1 MAKTIQITEL
11 DFDDIKSNII
21 EHMSS
26 NTAFKDYDFNA
37 SGLNTLIDILATNT
51 HMNAYYM
58 NMISN
63 EMFLDTAR
71 IRDNV
76 VSKAKMLNYIPKS
89 KKASEMSVDITFS
102 GNITR
107 KTATVEESFTVTKD
121 FIFSTK
127 KNGVEYKFTP
137 KQTTIV
143 PKVGSLQNSDGSY
156 TNLFSVSG
164 IGLIQGSYVTE
175 NYIVNTDDP
184 NDRFLLT
191 NSDVDTSTITV
202 FVYDNINTTTKTE
215 YKLSTDNMR
224 LTDISKHFFI
234 QEGRGGSYEIFF
246 GDGVLGSNIN
256 SGQFV
261 EINYLITKGKD
272 ANEIGNITLMSG
284 NDDFN
289 ATSVTVTSA
298 AQGGTEAEGLDSIKF
313 NAPRTFEGQNRAV
326 TATDYRTIIPKLYPS
341 TQSINVWGGED
352 NIPPEYGRVY
362 VSIRPDD
369 GLYVSAH
376 NKAEIVSKL
385 KKDYSILTI
394 IPSIVDAEYTKLKI
408 NTTVKFDNESTSL
421 VADDL
426 KTIVKNGILSFS
438 KRFLDDFNDYFRYSN
453 FVNFIDT
460 LDAAIT
466 NNISYV
472 TLSIDKPA
480 LINTAA
486 PYDFFFNNT
495 IEKGSVKSI
504 GIQAVGSTQI
514 WYVEEN
520 VNYDGT
526 LRLYGFDASNND
538 KKIYSEIYKGKI
550 NYETGLINIEAITIT
565 DIEGT
570 SGQFRI
576 EVKPAK
582 LDVFPKRNQILLIE
596 EADVTITME
605 ADSDNY
611 NNNYDITT
619 QNVKTL
625 RIT

>member
-143 PKVGSLQNSDGSY
+143 PKVGSSQNSDGSY

-466 NNISYV
+466 NNVSYV

-520 VNYDGT
+520 VKYDGT

>member
-143 PKVGSLQNSDGSY
+143 PKVGSSQNSDGSY

-289 ATSVTVTSA
+289 ATSVTVISA
-298 AQGGTEAEGLDSIKF
+298 AQGGTEAEGVDSIKF

-466 NNISYV
+466 NNVSYV

-520 VNYDGT
+520 VKYDGT

>member
-1 MAKTIQITEL
+1 
-11 DFDDIKSNII
+11 
-21 EHMSS
+21 
-26 NTAFKDYDFNA
+26 
-37 SGLNTLIDILATNT
+37 
-51 HMNAYYM
+51 
-58 NMISN
+58 
-63 EMFLDTAR
+63 
-71 IRDNV
+71 
-76 VSKAKMLNYIPKS
+76 
-89 KKASEMSVDITFS
+89 
-102 GNITR
+102 
-107 KTATVEESFTVTKD
+107 
-121 FIFSTK
+121 
-127 KNGVEYKFTP
+127 
-137 KQTTIV
+137 
-143 PKVGSLQNSDGSY
+143 
-156 TNLFSVSG
+156 
-164 IGLIQGSYVTE
+164 
-175 NYIVNTDDP
+175 
-184 NDRFLLT
+184 
-191 NSDVDTSTITV
+191 
-202 FVYDNINTTTKTE
+202 
-215 YKLSTDNMR
+215 MR

-466 NNISYV
+466 NNVSYV

-520 VNYDGT
+520 VKYDGT